1 MGRNFLLT
9 IYNIILIIVLFS
21 FSCQQ
26 LDDKTNIVEIE
37 GCMDN
42 EAINFSPNATISDQ
56 SCIFVGCTDPESINY
71 NEKATIDDGNCLSE
85 DQVPAGYLL
94 QWNDEFNGDTLNL
107 KYWNIETW
115 WAGAYNNEL
124 QSYTKS
130 QNNIG
135 LNNGYLYLRAQKETP
150 FNPNQP
156 GYTSGRITTQDKV
169 EMQYG
174 YWEIKAKLPSGVGT
188 WPAIWMLNSKIDTI
202 PWPNSGEI
210 DIMEHVGYD
219 ENRVF
224 FSIHNE
230 DLFGDVHGTN
240 QQGVYYFEEIEDD
253 FHTYS
258 VEWNENEIKGFVD
271 GVQYFNISKLSN
283 SNYSQWPYDSPFFL
297 IINLAIGGDWGGVQG
312 VDNSIF
318 PSSFIIDYARMFTK
332 KNED

>member
-9 IYNIILIIVLFS
+9 IYNIILVIVLFS

-26 LDDKTNIVEIE
+26 LDDKTNVVEIE

-85 DQVPAGYLL
+85 DQVPAGYSL

>member
-1 MGRNFLLT
+1 M
-9 IYNIILIIVLFS
+9 IKNIILVTAMFS

-26 LDDKTNIVEIE
+26 SNNKNNIVEVE
-37 GCMDN
+37 GCMDI
-42 EAINFSPNATISDQ
+42 EAINFSPNVTISDQ

-71 NEKATIDDGNCLSE
+71 NVKATIDDGNCLSAN
-85 DQVPAGYLL
+85 QVPAGYLL
-94 QWNDEFNGDTLNL
+94 HWNDEFNGDTLNS

-130 QNNIG
+130 QNNII

-156 GYTSGRITTQDKV
+156 GYTSGRITTKDKI

-188 WPAIWMLNSKIDTI
+188 WPAIWMLNSIIDSI

-230 DLFGDVHGTN
+230 DLFGNVHGTN
-240 QQGVYYFEEIEDD
+240 QQGVYYYEEIEDD
-253 FHTYS
+253 FHIYS

-283 SNYSQWPYDSPFFL
+283 FNYSQWPYDSPFFL

-312 VDNSIF
+312 VENSIF
-318 PSSFIIDYARMFTK
+318 PSSFIIDYARMFIK
-332 KNED
+332 ESEN

>member
-1 MGRNFLLT
+1 MDRKSLLM
-9 IYNIILIIVLFS
+9 IKNIILITAMFS

-26 LDDKTNIVEIE
+26 SNNKTDIVEVE
-37 GCMDN
+37 GCMDI
-42 EAINFSPNATISDQ
+42 EAINFSPNATIPDQ
-56 SCIFVGCTDPESINY
+56 NCIFVGCTDPESINY
-71 NEKATIDDGNCLSE
+71 NEKATIDDGNCLFAN
-85 DQVPAGYLL
+85 QVPAGYLL
-94 QWNDEFNGDTLNL
+94 HWNDEFNGDTLNS

-130 QNNIG
+130 QNNII

-169 EMQYG
+169 EIQYG

-188 WPAIWMLNSKIDTI
+188 WPAIWMLNSKIDSI
-202 PWPNSGEI
+202 PWPYSGEI

-230 DLFGDVHGTN
+230 ELFGDVHGTN
-240 QQGVYYFEEIEDD
+240 QQGVYYSEEIEND
-253 FHTYS
+253 FHIYS

-283 SNYSQWPYDSPFFL
+283 FNYSQWPYDSPFFL

-312 VDNSIF
+312 IDNSIF

-332 KNED
+332 ESEN

>member
-1 MGRNFLLT
+1 M
-9 IYNIILIIVLFS
+9 
-21 FSCQQ
+21 
-26 LDDKTNIVEIE
+26 
-37 GCMDN
+37 
-42 EAINFSPNATISDQ
+42 
-56 SCIFVGCTDPESINY
+56 
-71 NEKATIDDGNCLSE
+71 
-85 DQVPAGYLL
+85 
-94 QWNDEFNGDTLNL
+94 
-107 KYWNIETW
+107 
-115 WAGAYNNEL
+115 
-124 QSYTKS
+124 
-130 QNNIG
+130 
-135 LNNGYLYLRAQKETP
+135 RAQKETP

-332 KNED
+332 KSED